1 MQLFY
6 GVPEDIEKWMN
17 LIEEVRWNFPGLETQ
32 EKLDAHKTTVL
43 QFMEKR
49 QAVCVKEEAE
59 IAGVL
64 LFSREHNMICCLAV
78 APQYRRRGAATM
90 LMNEALAN
98 LDRTKEITVSTFRA
112 DDENGVAPRALYEQ
126 FGFVPDALIE
136 EFGYPNQKFVLFP
149 AGAERKARQIST
161 NRMVLEISQIL
172 ADCDPTIYLY
182 GSSVL
187 DDFRLGWS
195 DIDILV
201 LTEKQISESQA
212 DLLVNLRQ
220 TMLKEE
226 PDNRYYRS
234 FEGGMLTKR
243 AFLTNA
249 DDRVVYWGTSGERIT
264 NRYLFDSFCRAE
276 LIESSVLLYGKDIR
290 KELQYPDLH
299 ALYADVN
306 RHDQMIRKYAQST
319 GRNFYAFGWL
329 LDISR
334 CLYTLR
340 TGRIISKTKAA
351 EWALQ
356 NNLCPDV
363 HALTTALDV
372 RRCPLKYRDDQETFD
387 YAETLG
393 EPVQRFADV
402 LEQELKAIASE
413 EAKKCPKRKCKKRKK
428 VLT

>member
-64 LFSREHNMICCLAV
+64 LFSRERNTICCLAV

-112 DDENGVAPRALYEQ
+112 DDENGAAPRALYEQ

-136 EFGYPNQKFVLFP
+136 EFGYPNQKYVLFP

-234 FEGGMLTKR
+234 FEGGMLTR
-243 AFLTNA
+243 SAFLANA
-249 DDRVVYWGTSGERIT
+249 DDRVVCWGTSGERIT
-264 NRYLFDSFCRAE
+264 NRYSLDSFCKAE
-276 LIESSVLLYGKDIR
+276 LIEHSVLLHGKDIR
-290 KELQYPDLH
+290 KELKYPDLH

-306 RHDQMIRKYAQST
+306 RHYQTIRKYAQST

-356 NNLCPDV
+356 NDLCPDV

-413 EAKKCPKRKCKKRKK
+413 EAKKSN
-428 VLT
+428 